1 MMLILWFLI
10 VAKKVCVLLSSLR
23 VVCESR
29 LGASGLNWCTF
40 NLSSVSTLAADFAI
54 EGCQSA
60 RGRAFVTSRG
70 VLHLF
75 YFGKALRN
83 AARAKVVFFFLR
95 KELSNLN
102 RSWQS
107 SRYNCLLLFFYR
119 YCYCLLTLRLDI
131 CANFC
136 TNFDCGRTFV

>member
-40 NLSSVSTLAADFAI
+40 NLSNVSTLAADFAI

-83 AARAKVVFFFLR
+83 AARAKVVFFFFE
-95 KELSNLN
+95 K
-102 RSWQS
+102 
-107 SRYNCLLLFFYR
+107 
-119 YCYCLLTLRLDI
+119 
-131 CANFC
+131 NFLI
-136 TNFDCGRTFV
+136 